1 MGESASM
8 GSAHHRLVQVAGDLE
23 VATTMVSLVEQE
35 GNEEQMDSQG
45 NQDHQMMALASVPL
59 SLIHI

>member
-1 MGESASM
+1 M

-45 NQDHQMMALASVPL
+45 NQDHQVMALASVPKGR
-59 SLIHI
+59 